1 MKKGLAKILLAV
13 GAIAALI
20 YLECAESSY
29 KNIILQ
35 RIAMSLYENA
45 FLASKM
51 EPGPVF
57 VRIVTGNQLLF
68 LKSPQEALFSQEAL
82 FPQEKLAKGSLIYRE
97 NQSGTP
103 GTGEQL
109 AEAEN
114 EAELY
119 SSGDASA
126 VAGEN
131 LAQVQAMAGSGTAAY
146 VNKLRENKDVN
157 YLWNH
162 FYIIDSTTSV
172 TKRLFPVEEMLS
184 RNMTL
189 KQKPGKKQIL
199 IYHTHGASEA
209 FADSR
214 KGKEADSVVGVGEVL
229 AKELEKNGY
238 GVYHD
243 KTRYDQINGSID
255 RSKAYNASL
264 EGIQRIMGENPDI
277 QVTIDLH
284 RDSVGKNKQTYT
296 VIDGKRT
303 AIVMLFNGMSR
314 TKSGNIDYLYNPN
327 LLANLSFSL
336 QLKCHAMETYEG
348 FTKPIYL
355 KGYRYNLHVTER
367 ALLVELGNENNTVEE
382 AKNAAAPLAKVITDV
397 LKGEVNGF

>member
-1 MKKGLAKILLAV
+1 MKKGFSKIIVSL
-13 GAIAALI
+13 GAIALLF
-20 YLECAESSY
+20 YLECMQSSY
-29 KNIILQ
+29 KNTILEN
-35 RIAMSLYENA
+35 IGISLYENGM
-45 FLASKM
+45 LAAKM
-51 EPGPVF
+51 EQGP
-57 VRIVTGNQLLF
+57 LF
-68 LKSPQEALFSQEAL
+68 LRLAVGNRFFSPVSRS
-82 FPQEKLAKGSLIYRE
+82 EKLAKGSLVYRE
-97 NQSGTP
+97 NQNGPAETE
-103 GTGEQL
+103 EQL

-114 EAELY
+114 ESELY

-131 LAQVQAMAGSGTAAY
+131 LAQVQAMGGSGTAAY

-172 TKRLFPVEEMLS
+172 KKNLFPVDEMLK

-209 FADSR
+209 FVDSQ
-214 KGKEADSVVGVGEVL
+214 KGKESDSVVGVGTEL

-243 KTRYDQINGSID
+243 KTKYDQINGTID
-255 RSKAYNASL
+255 RSKAYNQSL
-264 EGIQRIMGENPDI
+264 DGMGRVMAENPDI

-284 RDSVGKNKQTYT
+284 RDSVGKNKHTFT
-296 VIDGKRT
+296 MIDGKRT
-303 AIVMLFNGMSR
+303 AIVMFFNGMSR
-314 TKSGNIDYLYNPN
+314 SKSGPIDYLHNPN
-327 LLANLSFSL
+327 LGANLSFIL
-336 QLKCHAMETYEG
+336 QGKCHAMGTYEG
-348 FTKPIYL
+348 FNKPIYL
-355 KGYRYNLHVTER
+355 KGYRYNLHMAER

-382 AKNAAAPLAKVITDV
+382 AKNAAAPLAKVIADV

>member
-1 MKKGLAKILLAV
+1 MRGKIARIMLSACMIAILICLEGV
-13 GAIAALI
+13 GREYKEIV
-20 YLECAESSY
+20 LEKIGVA
-29 KNIILQ
+29 
-35 RIAMSLYENA
+35 LYENA
-45 FLASKM
+45 LSVPKM
-51 EPGPVF
+51 KPGDWVVRTAMGNKLFF
-57 VRIVTGNQLLF
+57 VWDDQGTRSVSSLVYKENRGGVSGT
-68 LKSPQEALFSQEAL
+68 EHE
-82 FPQEKLAKGSLIYRE
+82 LAKD
-97 NQSGTP
+97 
-103 GTGEQL
+103 
-109 AEAEN
+109 EN
-114 EAELY
+114 ESELY

-131 LAQVQAMAGSGTAAY
+131 LASVQTISGSTSGTAAY
-146 VNKLRENKDVN
+146 VNKLRENKDVS

-172 TKRLFPVEEMLS
+172 TKNLFDVEKMLS

-209 FADSR
+209 FQDSR
-214 KGKEADSVVGVGEVL
+214 NGKVEDSVIGVGSEL

-238 GVYHD
+238 SVYHD
-243 KTRYDQINGSID
+243 TTKYDWINGALD

-264 EGIQRIMGENPDI
+264 EGVQKIMQENPDI

-284 RDSVGKNKQTYT
+284 RDSVGKNKHTYT
-296 VIDGKRT
+296 MIDGKKT
-303 AIVMLFNGMSR
+303 AIVMFFNGMSR
-314 TKSGNIDYLYNPN
+314 TRSGKINYLYNPN
-327 LLANLSFSL
+327 LEANLSFSL

-355 KGYRYNLHVTER
+355 KGYRYNLHVAER

-382 AKNAAAPLAKVITDV
+382 AKNAAKPLAKVISDV
-397 LKGEVNGF
+397 LKGEANKY

>member
-1 MKKGLAKILLAV
+1 MKKGFSKIMLSI
-13 GAIAALI
+13 GAIALLF
-20 YLECAESSY
+20 YLECMDSGY
-29 KNIILQ
+29 KNTVLEQIGI
-35 RIAMSLYENA
+35 SLYESGL
-45 FLASKM
+45 LASKM
-51 EPGPVF
+51 EQGPVF
-57 VRIVTGNQLLF
+57 LRLAMGNQF
-68 LKSPQEALFSQEAL
+68 FFSTARS
-82 FPQEKLAKGSLIYRE
+82 EKLAKKSLIYRE
-97 NQSGTP
+97 NQSGTQ

-114 EAELY
+114 EAKLY

-131 LAQVQAMAGSGTAAY
+131 LAQVQAMGGSGTAAY
-146 VNKLRENKDVN
+146 VNKLRESKDVN

-172 TKRLFPVEEMLS
+172 KKNLFPVEEMLK

-209 FADSR
+209 FADSQ
-214 KGKEADSVVGVGEVL
+214 KGKESDTIVGVGAEL

-243 KTRYDQINGSID
+243 KTKYDKINGTID
-255 RSKAYNASL
+255 RSKAYNESL
-264 EGIQRIMGENPDI
+264 EGIGRAMAQNPDI

-296 VIDGKRT
+296 MIDGRRT
-303 AIVMLFNGMSR
+303 AIVMFFNGMSR
-314 TKSGNIDYLYNPN
+314 SKSGPIDYLHNPN
-327 LLANLSFSL
+327 LEANLSFSL

-355 KGYRYNLHVTER
+355 KGYRYNLHMAER

-382 AKNAAAPLAKVITDV
+382 AKNAAAPLAKVIADV